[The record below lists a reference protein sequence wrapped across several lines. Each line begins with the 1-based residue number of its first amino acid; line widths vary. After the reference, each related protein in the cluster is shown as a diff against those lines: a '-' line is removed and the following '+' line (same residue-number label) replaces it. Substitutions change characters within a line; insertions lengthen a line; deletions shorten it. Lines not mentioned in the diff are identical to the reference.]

1 MNILIFGATS
11 AIAAAVAERY
21 AGADNRLYLVARN
34 EDKLAAL
41 QQRLVDSGA
50 GEVQTALAD
59 LTRFEERFEGH
70 PRSGNFEGHPRSE
83 KFEGHPRLV
92 ENAFARLERVD
103 LVLICHGALPDQ
115 ARCEQDFE
123 AALDALKVNGLS
135 AISLLTELAPKM
147 REQGHGTLAVITS
160 VAGDRGRPSNYIY
173 GSAKAMVS
181 AFLQGLR
188 GKLHGAGVHVIDIR
202 PGLVDSPMTAHLK
215 KGPLFAKPEQV
226 ADGIVRAVAR
236 KRHTAYV
243 PGWWRIIMAVVR
255 LLPDTIFKRLNF

>member
-21 AGADNRLYLVARN
+21 ASADNRLYLVARN
-34 EDKLAAL
+34 EDKLATL

-50 GEVQTALAD
+50 GEVQTALSD
-59 LTRFEERFEGH
+59 LTLFEEH
-70 PRSGNFEGHPRSE
+70 PI
-83 KFEGHPRLV
+83 LV

-115 ARCEQDFE
+115 ARGEQDFE
-123 AALDALKVNGLS
+123 AALEAININGLS
-135 AISLLTELAPKM
+135 VLSLLTELAPKM

-160 VAGDRGRPSNYIY
+160 VAGDRGRPYNYIY

-255 LLPDTIFKRLNF
+255 LLPDAIFKRLNF